1 MPFPVRTSSRRLQK
15 KVIVRERLKQEAE
28 QAKAGI
34 IDTPQDF
41 NSIEEAVK
49 EHRRSMTGRPQS
61 AGVGK
66 RRVKRQLSSKRATPL
81 AAKGAAELLKEQ
93 HLICG
98 KDFERTGQIIEYSNG
113 PDTFNFPKP
122 SPRMP
127 PRSATHDNQQKPSL
141 SPGALRRMTARD
153 AAFLQPYGDSPRI
166 GMADGNSLSGPP
178 TWARSHT
185 ADVIM
190 TTRTTTV
197 IPPARP
203 LSPTRHEELVINPL
217 PQLKT
222 KKKSNWRAFSNLFRS
237 KTATDPLYQV
247 KPQETTVRVTAV
259 RDAPTPN
266 LKAPE
271 VERPERPPTPVSCL
285 LAPGPEDSPQLSSDR
300 TSRQE
305 QHPDA
310 SHRTSLLPKGLG
322 IRPRGTPIP
331 TTSPQPK
338 SPGFSHRFEATSGQR
353 QNRQDSPLSSDNEHD
368 EKSRPVL
375 RVPRLDLDLP
385 TLDFPR
391 YSIMFEKQLL
401 DSSKPSLRER
411 RQSKLQLQRSQSQRD
426 EDYLRVD
433 TNGAN
438 VKLSRRQTSPS
449 SNRTLTIRTEKEHTS
464 THGPTTAMR
473 RPGPMPRSKTASQAA
488 ATTPD
493 AKFLQPK
500 RHDTHQSSLPES
512 PGSAFYS
519 ENSLPPTPTTAAT
532 CTDTDS
538 VRHIFEIAKPA
549 WGRETFSTQPP
560 IKSAPPPTI
569 RSKSYSTSTH
579 APRPDGEYTHVVGR
593 PYSHGIKNTHDFERH
608 IVQVSVAR
616 QVSVS
621 RARTR
626 VMRAMEGT
634 AKPAVVPLRPRL
646 VELSPSNR
654 KSAVGVLEN
663 AAAEMDEMP
672 RDAAAH
678 SRAVSLAFSQ
688 DLKRKSEAG

>member
-1 MPFPVRTSSRRLQK
+1 MAFPVRTSSRRLQK
-15 KVIVRERLKQEAE
+15 KVIVKERLKQEAE
-28 QAKAGI
+28 QAKADI

-41 NSIEEAVK
+41 NPIEEAVD
-49 EHRRSMTGRPQS
+49 EHRRSMTGRPQP

-66 RRVKRQLSSKRATPL
+66 RRVKRQPSAKRATPL
-81 AAKGAAELLKEQ
+81 AAKEAAELLKEQ
-93 HLICG
+93 HLLCG

-113 PDTFNFPKP
+113 PDTFNFPTP

-127 PRSATHDNQQKPSL
+127 SRSATHDDQQKPTL
-141 SPGALRRMTARD
+141 PPGVLRRMTARD

-190 TTRTTTV
+190 TTKTTAA

-203 LSPTRHEELVINPL
+203 SSPTRHEEHVMNPL
-217 PQLKT
+217 PQPKT
-222 KKKSNWRAFSNLFRS
+222 KKKSNWRAFSNLFRN
-237 KTATDPLYQV
+237 KTATDPFYQV
-247 KPQETTVRVTAV
+247 KPQDTAVRVTAV
-259 RDAPTPN
+259 HDAPTPN

-271 VERPERPPTPVSCL
+271 VERPERPPTPLSCL
-285 LAPGPEDSPQLSSDR
+285 APAPEVSPLSSGR

-338 SPGFSHRFEATSGQR
+338 SPGLSRRSEDILEQR
-353 QNRQDSPLSSDNEHD
+353 QTRQDSPLSSENEHD
-368 EKSRPVL
+368 EKPRPVL

-391 YSIMFEKQLL
+391 YSVMFEKQLL
-401 DSSKPSLRER
+401 NSSKPSLRER

-426 EDYLRVD
+426 EEYLRVD

-438 VKLSRRQTSPS
+438 VRLSRRQTSPS
-449 SNRTLTIRTEKEHTS
+449 FKRTLAIRTEEEHTS
-464 THGPTTAMR
+464 THDPATAMR

-500 RHDTHQSSLPES
+500 RHDTHQSSSPES

-538 VRHIFEIAKPA
+538 VRHILDNAEPA
-549 WGRETFSTQPP
+549 WGRDNISTRPP

-569 RSKSYSTSTH
+569 RSKSYSTPTN
-579 APRPDGEYTHVVGR
+579 APRPGGEYTHVGER
-593 PYSHGIKNTHDFERH
+593 PYPQGIKNNHDFERH

-646 VELSPSNR
+646 VQLSPSNR

-678 SRAVSLAFSQ
+678 SRAASLAFSQ
-688 DLKRKSEAG
+688 DLKTKSEAG